1 MCFWTLPKAL
11 PEGGLGKAAQDAN
24 ESVVLAK
31 IHERMSFWEAADV
44 LTSKSVVQTL
54 ISHLAVFQD
63 LRNLLCSGMAGR
75 LVQGSP
81 TFSSTLTLTYLNCSI
96 ITSSPEDIQTRM

>member
-1 MCFWTLPKAL
+1 MQKIEIM
-11 PEGGLGKAAQDAN
+11 EGAQDTN
-24 ESVVLAK
+24 KSVVFAK
-31 IHERMSFWEAADV
+31 IHERASFWEAADV

-63 LRNLLCSGMAGR
+63 LRNLLCSGTTGC

-81 TFSSTLTLTYLNCSI
+81 TFSLTLTLTYLNYSTL
-96 ITSSPEDIQTRM
+96 TSSPEKISKPECD